1 MQCLALQHLAF
12 EDLGLFAPRL
22 VARGFEIEYRQ
33 AGLTPISAREW
44 ESADLIVV
52 LGGPIGAYEVATYP
66 WLQDQIDGM
75 RTRLAAGR
83 ATLGICLGAQLMA
96 RALDTRVYPGSAKE
110 IGWSELELTPVG
122 RASPLRHLAG
132 VPVLHWHGDTFD
144 LAGGADHLA
153 ATAVTPNQ
161 AYAIGRHALAL
172 QFHAEADPATIE
184 RWLIGHTCELGQA
197 GVSITGLREQ
207 TMALSQAAQARACV
221 AMLDEWLD
229 GVLVAR

>member
-33 AGLTPISAREW
+33 AGLKPISAHEW

-66 WLQDQIDGM
+66 WLQDQIDGL
-75 RTRLAAGR
+75 RTRLAHGR

-110 IGWSELELTPVG
+110 IGWGGLELSTAG

-144 LAGGADHLA
+144 LPAGADPLA

-161 AYAIGRHALAL
+161 AYALGRHALAL

-197 GVSITGLREQ
+197 GISITGLREQ
-207 TMALSQAAQARACV
+207 SAALCQADQASACA

-229 GVLVAR
+229 GALPGR